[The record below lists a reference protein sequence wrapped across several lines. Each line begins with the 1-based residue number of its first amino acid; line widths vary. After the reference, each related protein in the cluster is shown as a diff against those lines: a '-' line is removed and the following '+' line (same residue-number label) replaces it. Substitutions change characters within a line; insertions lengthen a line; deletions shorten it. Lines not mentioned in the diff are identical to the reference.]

1 MSNDTEEVYSSN
13 TDSFC
18 DRCEGQVERVF
29 SETELK
35 GADRQIDNGLHVWA
49 QGYYGGFWDSMP
61 FMGEG
66 PTEVTLCHD
75 CCVWLC
81 NEIPAFA
88 ESAKGGH
95 GFNGN
100 TQERCCDY
108 AGDWDDP
115 DDPNRQAAESI
126 KAIPKGWLG
135 YEVKEKV

>member
-1 MSNDTEEVYSSN
+1 
-13 TDSFC
+13 
-18 DRCEGQVERVF
+18 
-29 SETELK
+29 L
-35 GADRQIDNGLHVWA
+35 
-49 QGYYGGFWDSMP
+49 
-61 FMGEG
+61 
-66 PTEVTLCHD
+66 
-75 CCVWLC
+75 
-81 NEIPAFA
+81 A